1 MKKEHWLYVV
11 IAILAIWIIASY
23 VKKPS
28 TNDTTDVS
36 DDTTLSGE
44 EGAGEY
50 NDTASDTSGN
60 SSNSDSAPN
69 NAVNSSESTNP
80 GTSVSVGVGASA
92 GPNKGTLTANTDTT
106 NEIVVNNQAASDM
119 VQIAKVAMAQNGWV
133 VIHTDLEGKP
143 ANIWGAQRFDVGAYS
158 GGQVELLHSMIA
170 GNTYYTMIH
179 SDNGDKVFDRTVDV
193 PVMGADGQSVMVK
206 FIAQ

>member
-28 TNDTTDVS
+28 SNDVT

-44 EGAGEY
+44 EGAGDY
-50 NDTASDTSGN
+50 NDTATNGV
-60 SSNSDSAPN
+60 SNTMP
-69 NAVNSSESTNP
+69 VP
-80 GTSVSVGVGASA
+80 GTDTKETEVVGEGGVSTGVVADVNLVGTPA
-92 GPNKGTLTANTDTT
+92 GPNKGTLTANTATT

-170 GNTYYTMIH
+170 GNTYYAMIH
-179 SDNGDKVFDRTVDV
+179 SDNGDKVFDRTTDT
-193 PVMGADGQSVMVK
+193 PVAGADGQMVMVK
-206 FIAQ
+206 FVAQ

>member
-23 VKKPS
+23 VKKP
-28 TNDTTDVS
+28 
-36 DDTTLSGE
+36 G
-44 EGAGEY
+44 
-50 NDTASDTSGN
+50 SDTKETEVVGEGGVSTGVVA
-60 SSNSDSAPN
+60 D
-69 NAVNSSESTNP
+69 VNLV
-80 GTSVSVGVGASA
+80 GTPA
-92 GPNKGTLTANTDTT
+92 GPNKGTLTANTATT

-170 GNTYYTMIH
+170 GNTYYAMIH
-179 SDNGDKVFDRTVDV
+179 SDNGDKVFDRTTDT
-193 PVMGADGQSVMVK
+193 PVAGADGQMVMVK
-206 FIAQ
+206 FVAQ

>member
-23 VKKPS
+23 VGKPS
-28 TNDTTDVS
+28 TDVT

-44 EGAGEY
+44 EGAGDY
-50 NDTASDTSGN
+50 DDTATNGV
-60 SSNSDSAPN
+60 SNTMP
-69 NAVNSSESTNP
+69 VP
-80 GTSVSVGVGASA
+80 GTETKETKVIEEEDASISVVANASLVGAPA
-92 GPNKGTLTANTDTT
+92 GPNKGTLTANTATT
-106 NEIVVNNQAASDM
+106 NEIVVNNQTASDM

-143 ANIWGAQRFDVGAYS
+143 ANIWGAQRFDVGTYS

-170 GNTYYTMIH
+170 DNTYYAMIH
-179 SDNGDKVFDRTVDV
+179 SDNGDKMFDRTVDLAAT
-193 PVMGADGQSVMVK
+193 GADGQVVMVK
-206 FIAQ
+206 FVAN